1 MSVGS
6 GRCQRFLETL
16 PSRYTLELSGVSAQA
31 AAAPVPSVSIVC
43 FLPCAQYKPNSTA
56 LHPDHGPVL
65 PPSHPPKLSFKDLL
79 TPATKFP
86 ISDCEPSPPQGQMDS
101 SFIYPEKHGL
111 QKDKKPIGVLLC
123 PKKPKQSRRQEATPA
138 ILPSRRPSKVRSRQ
152 WRRAAGKE
160 GWRWRGEL

>member
-1 MSVGS
+1 MPEVPGDSAFSVHPLNS
-6 GRCQRFLETL
+6 LESL
-16 PSRYTLELSGVSAQA
+16 PRLLLPQCPQFQSSAFF
-31 AAAPVPSVSIVC
+31 PVPSINPTR
-43 FLPCAQYKPNSTA
+43 LPYTQTMA
-56 LHPDHGPVL
+56 LSC